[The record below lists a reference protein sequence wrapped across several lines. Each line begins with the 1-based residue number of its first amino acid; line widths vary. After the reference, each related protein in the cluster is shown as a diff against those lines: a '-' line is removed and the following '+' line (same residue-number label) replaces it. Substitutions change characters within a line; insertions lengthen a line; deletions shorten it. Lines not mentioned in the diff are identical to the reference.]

1 MPAVSPSSTG
11 SSAAPPFRPSPTSPG
26 RSTPEYIRAG
36 NINLTP
42 KQLHIL
48 TRIRDLRLA
57 RGYSPTMQE
66 LADELGVSKV
76 TVFEHVEAL
85 IRKGALLR
93 QANKARSL
101 ELSPDLV
108 LPDEARGS
116 RLPLVGA
123 IAAGS
128 PIDAVEDRQ
137 FLDLDEVFAP
147 RRGGPSNDRFVLKV
161 RGDSMID
168 EQICDGDYVVI
179 HKQNTARPGQTVV
192 ALLESGEATLKKYYR
207 ERDGR
212 IRLQPANQKYEPLIL
227 RERQVQVQGVVIGV
241 IRQYETAG

>member
-1 MPAVSPSSTG
+1 MSL
-11 SSAAPPFRPSPTSPG
+11 
-26 RSTPEYIRAG
+26 
-36 NINLTP
+36 NLTP

-57 RGYSPTMQE
+57 QGYSPTMQE

-101 ELSPDLV
+101 ELSPEV
-108 LPDEARGS
+108 ILPDEERHS

-128 PIDAVEDRQ
+128 PIEAVEEREH
-137 FLDLDEVFAP
+137 LDLEDIFAP
-147 RRGGPSNDRFVLKV
+147 PRNSSLFVLKV
-161 RGDSMID
+161 KGDSMID
-168 EQICDGDYVVI
+168 EHIKPGDYVVCEKK
-179 HKQNTARPGQTVV
+179 HVARNGQTVV
-192 ALLESGEATLKKYYR
+192 ALLDTGEATLKKYYK

-212 IRLQPANQKYEPLIL
+212 IRLQPANEKYEPRWVDADDLQI
-227 RERQVQVQGVVIGV
+227 QGIVIGV
-241 IRQYETAG
+241 VRTY